1 MVRSRFAAHLAGR
14 NRGFGPLRPVAFSP
28 STLMRYRSAL
38 LTTALLLTGFGLH
51 AQTTPP
57 TASPKAA
64 EPPSFN
70 KSVRL
75 VVASDGSGDYR
86 TVQEAVM
93 AVRDFMQVEA
103 VIFIKNGT
111 YHEKLLIPSQKT
123 HITLLGE
130 SQQGVVISYGDYSGD
145 ADKHTTYTCATVRVQ
160 GNDFRA
166 ENITIENTAGRVG
179 QAVALHVEG
188 DRAVL
193 RRCRLLGSQDT
204 LFLAIDNSRQYY
216 QECYIEGTTDFIFG
230 ASTAVFERCVIHSKT
245 DSYITAASTTPRQ
258 PYGLVFLNCQL
269 TAAPE
274 AQKVYLGR
282 PWRPHARTVFIG
294 TSMGAHI
301 RPEGWHNWNSPDNEK
316 TAFYAEYQSEGPG
329 AAAKTRV
336 PWSRQLSAKEARA
349 YTLPRIFAGTAPWV
363 PAGTPARP

>member
-1 MVRSRFAAHLAGR
+1 
-14 NRGFGPLRPVAFSP
+14 
-28 STLMRYRSAL
+28 MRLHPAL
-38 LTTALLLTGFGLH
+38 LAAALLLSGPALY

-57 TASPKAA
+57 APAKAP

-75 VVASDGSGDYR
+75 VVAADGSGDYR
-86 TVQEAVM
+86 SVQEAVM

-111 YHEKLLIPSQKT
+111 YREKLLVPSQKT

-130 SQQGVVISYGDYSGD
+130 SQRGVVISWGDYSGD
-145 ADKHTTYTCATVRVQ
+145 ADKHTTYTSSTVRVQ

-166 ENITIENTAGRVG
+166 ENLTIENTAGRVG

-188 DRAVL
+188 DRAQL
-193 RRCRLLGSQDT
+193 RGCRLLGNQDT
-204 LFLAIDNSRQYY
+204 LFLATENSRQYY
-216 QECYIEGTTDFIFG
+216 LDCYIEGTTDFIFG
-230 ASTAVFERCVIHSKT
+230 AATAVFERCVIHSKS
-245 DSYITAASTTPRQ
+245 DSYVTAASTTPRQ
-258 PYGLVFLNCQL
+258 AFGLVFFSCRL

-294 TSMGAHI
+294 CELGAHI
-301 RPEGWHNWNSPDNEK
+301 RPEGWHNWGNADNEK
-316 TAFYAEYQSEGPG
+316 TAFYAEYQSKGPG
-329 AAAKTRV
+329 AGSAGRV
-336 PWSRQLSAKEARA
+336 QWSRQLSAKQARQ
-349 YTLPRIFAGTAPWV
+349 YTPARIFASSAPWL
-363 PAGTPARP
+363 PAVRPAQP